1 MDNQQN
7 ADSLDLIWGAAAIG
21 REINANPRRTFY
33 YLQNGLIPAK
43 KVGELWVASRKVLH
57 RRFLGEDT
65 EGLGDG

>member
-1 MDNQQN
+1 MHDHQN
-7 ADSLDLIWGAAAIG
+7 PNNLDLIWGAAAIG

-57 RRFLGEDT
+57 RHFLGEDT